1 MVRGTGTAADQ
12 PRRSVLAPPR
22 PPVVAAALS
31 LARRWCAGH
40 TIDGDPALLHAV
52 RVARKLGLHW
62 PTVPPGL
69 VAAVLLHDA
78 PDYVE
83 DAALARMVTAGCG
96 GRVLADVRALHR
108 EHELMGLYPT
118 NPAQAVARLSVIPP
132 DLRVALAADKAVSL
146 AAILRRGRL
155 ADDPD
160 RFWADRPAFVGLIPY
175 LRAFAATV
183 VPALPGTLSV
193 ELATLVATAEAT
205 VIRPAGVGEVD
216 RWMPGPPRRSAR
228 TSDLAS
234 SARFGPT

>member
-1 MVRGTGTAADQ
+1 MVRGRGAAADQ
-12 PRRSVLAPPR
+12 PRRSVLARPR
-22 PPVVAAALS
+22 PPVVAAALN
-31 LARRWCAGH
+31 LAHRWCAGH

-52 RVARKLGLHW
+52 RVARKLGHHW
-62 PTVPPGL
+62 LTVPPGL

-83 DAALARMVTAGCG
+83 DAALSLMVTAGCG

-108 EHELMGLYPT
+108 EHELMSLYST
-118 NPAQAVARLSVIPP
+118 NPAQALGRLSVIPP
-132 DLRVALAADKAVSL
+132 DLRIALAADKAVSL

-160 RFWADRPAFVGLIPY
+160 RYWADRPAFVGLIPY

-183 VPALPGTLSV
+183 APALPRTLSV

-205 VIRPAGVGEVD
+205 VIRPAGPGGEVEP
-216 RWMPGPPRRSAR
+216 WTGAPLRRSAR
-228 TSDLAS
+228 TSNQ
-234 SARFGPT
+234 